1 MIKNFFIF
9 LFNANE
15 KHPWIYWLVFMLLT
29 GPLSFILMFSSDY
42 VYPNHTSVFY
52 VNDYSHVLTES
63 SERYI
68 AEQARIL
75 DDKTKAQVVVV
86 TVPDTRDDSLEQ
98 YSLKLANQWG
108 IGDKDLDNGILILFT
123 TAPDNKHVRLEVGK
137 GLEGGIPDA
146 KAGRILDDYAVEPK
160 KKGEWNKAA
169 VNTFVAVL
177 SELYKIY
184 DIKPGDNLKF
194 ITEEVPAEADKV
206 TMADAPFEK
215 SGSANEEDK
224 AGWEGNAI
232 FVLVTLLINSFGYL
246 IFICIIATIVE
257 SVSPETYRGSSFAK
271 RDKEYGGRSSSGN
284 SEHRYRS
291 SGGGHHRSGGGG
303 HFGGGGA
310 SR

>member
-86 TVPDTRDDSLEQ
+86 T
-98 YSLKLANQWG
+98 
-108 IGDKDLDNGILILFT
+108 
-123 TAPDNKHVRLEVGK
+123 
-137 GLEGGIPDA
+137 
-146 KAGRILDDYAVEPK
+146 
-160 KKGEWNKAA
+160 GEWNKAA

-194 ITEEVPAEADKV
+194 ITDEVPAEPDKV

-271 RDKEYGGRSSSGN
+271 RDKEYGGRSSSG
-284 SEHRYRS
+284 SSGHRYRS

>member
-123 TAPDNKHVRLEVGK
+123 TAPDNKHVRLEVG
-137 GLEGGIPDA
+137 
-146 KAGRILDDYAVEPK
+146 
-160 KKGEWNKAA
+160 AA

-194 ITEEVPAEADKV
+194 ITDEVPAEPDKV

-215 SGSANEEDK
+215 SGSANEQDK

-271 RDKEYGGRSSSGN
+271 RDKEYGGRSSSG
-284 SEHRYRS
+284 SSGHRYRS